1 MRNEM
6 SERSKLFIRYIF
18 VGALSLFP
26 LILVLIVV
34 NFLKDLGVSA
44 YLSLH
49 DYTHSFGFTIFLMIA
64 VIALFA
70 LLGYSIEKY
79 GKSMIVSMIDST
91 FERIPAVRTLYSIS
105 KKMAAMF
112 SGGDENAKK
121 EVVLVEYPKENIWV
135 PAYLLNRHEN
145 ICVLFIPTSPN
156 PTSGYTVIVDK
167 ALTKKTSMTLHE
179 ASSFIISMGADFP
192 KKEEISMLIQNENS
206 RLTHHKESHQEE

>member
-1 MRNEM
+1 MRNAIN
-6 SERSKLFIRYIF
+6 ERSTLLVRYIF

-79 GKSMIVSMIDST
+79 GKSMIVSMIDNT
-91 FERIPAVRTLYSIS
+91 FERIPAVRTVYSIS

-112 SGGDENAKK
+112 SGGEDGTRK
-121 EVVLVEYPKENIWV
+121 EVVLVEYPKEGVWV
-135 PAYLLNRHEN
+135 PAYLLNRYDEVY
-145 ICVLFIPTSPN
+145 VLFIPTSPN
-156 PTSGYTVIVDK
+156 PTSGYTVIVDR
-167 ALTKKTSMTLHE
+167 ALTKKTSMTLQE

-192 KKEEISMLIQNENS
+192 KREEIAGLIQ
-206 RLTHHKESHQEE
+206 THQTSVPAL

>member
-1 MRNEM
+1 MVARISM
-6 SERSKLFIRYIF
+6 STVFQQLIRYIF

-49 DYTHSFGFTIFLMIA
+49 DYTHSFGFTIFLMVA
-64 VIALFA
+64 VVAIFA
-70 LLGYSIEKY
+70 VLGYSIEKY

-91 FERIPAVRTLYSIS
+91 FERIPAVRSVYSIS

-121 EVVLVEYPKENIWV
+121 EVVLVEYPKEDVWV
-135 PAYLLNRHEN
+135 PAYLLNRYEN

-156 PTSGYTVIVDK
+156 PTSGYTVIVEEK
-167 ALTKKTSMTLHE
+167 LTKKTTMTLQE

-192 KKEEISMLIQNENS
+192 KREEIAGLIQNGSN
-206 RLTHHKESHQEE
+206 Q